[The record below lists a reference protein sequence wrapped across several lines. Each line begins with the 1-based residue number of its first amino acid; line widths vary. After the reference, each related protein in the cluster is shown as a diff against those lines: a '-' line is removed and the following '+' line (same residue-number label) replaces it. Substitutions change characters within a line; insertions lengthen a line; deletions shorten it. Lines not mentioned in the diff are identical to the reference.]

1 MCVAIRRSL
10 LQGLNSCTG
19 ELRFLVI
26 LCSARFNIDRAT
38 VAEDYFPSYS
48 VGSSL
53 TNRLLDPNLSHSK
66 TVIEEKNVE
75 QARELYRHAAS
86 HLDRAAQKGVIKK
99 GTANRKKSRL
109 ARRINSM
116 AAA

>member
-1 MCVAIRRSL
+1 MPQREGKQTDFRRKSAL
-10 LQGLNSCTG
+10 KH
-19 ELRFLVI
+19 LRADPKKRERNFRQK
-26 LCSARFNIDRAT
+26 SAMRTMVKRTEA
-38 VAEDYFPSYS
+38 
-48 VGSSL
+48 
-53 TNRLLDPNLSHSK
+53 
-66 TVIEEKNVE
+66 VIEENNLE
-75 QARELYRHAAS
+75 QARELFPQAAS